1 MRFSKMNSVIF
12 LDKDIESNDVRSI
25 ELIFSHNDANAL
37 GDRLL
42 LPGNSYN
49 TVVLVRTAD
58 HSVYEAALKILQ
70 TYDDY
75 IFTLTNHYVEPAS
88 IVCFTIN
95 AAVFRRLVKNIS

>member
-1 MRFSKMNSVIF
+1 MRFSKMNSVVF
-12 LDKDIESNDVRSI
+12 LENDIESNDVRSI
-25 ELIFSHNDANAL
+25 ELIFSHDDANAL

-42 LPGNSYN
+42 LPGDSYN
-49 TVVLVRTAD
+49 TVVLVRKAD

-88 IVCFTIN
+88 IVCFTID
-95 AAVFRRLVKNIS
+95 AGVFKRLVKNIS